1 MMDTKITQALEGLE
15 PTLVELLNRWIAVPS
30 VKAEAAPG
38 APFGA
43 EVRRMLDT
51 AMADIRALGFPVK
64 DYDGYACDA
73 EMGQGEETIA
83 VLGHLDVVPAG
94 DGWQTP
100 PFTPVREGD
109 RIYGRGTSDDKGPV
123 IAALVAMKALA
134 LAGVPL
140 KKKIRLILGCDEES
154 GWEDMAYYAAHARMP
169 EVGFS
174 PDASFPV
181 INTEK
186 GMIQFHL
193 KAKAA
198 ATGMQVKRWVTG
210 ERMNVIPGVAQALL
224 GIVNPGDEVIVLAP
238 YFASYAQQIELAGGV
253 VVEVPTYEENAYRPD
268 EQELRRV
275 ITSRTRAIIINT
287 PCNPTGAAYDRDTLE
302 MLAGIAKEFDLLAL
316 ADEIYLEPLVADTV
330 RRIIVKEK
338 PDGLLATRT
347 LPGMAERTVTLNSF
361 SKNFLMTGWRV
372 GVVIAPAELIS
383 VFQFI
388 SNALTY
394 TAPSIS
400 QRAAIRALA
409 LRHQIAEEYIC
420 KFSFCFPPENDIYCF
435 FMHPNA

>member
-1 MMDTKITQALEGLE
+1 MRSFVAKRFETRPAGL
-15 PTLVELLNRWIAVPS
+15 S
-30 VKAEAAPG
+30 
-38 APFGA
+38 
-43 EVRRMLDT
+43 LDT
-51 AMADIRALGFPVK
+51 
-64 DYDGYACDA
+64 
-73 EMGQGEETIA
+73 E
-83 VLGHLDVVPAG
+83 
-94 DGWQTP
+94 
-100 PFTPVREGD
+100 
-109 RIYGRGTSDDKGPV
+109 
-123 IAALVAMKALA
+123 ALA
-134 LAGVPL
+134 RYADVIDLSIGDTDFTTDKRIIDAAYADALNGYTHYGDPKGDPELVDAVIQAWKEDFGQDIP
-140 KKKIRLILGCDEES
+140 REEVLVTTS
-154 GWEDMAYYAAHARMP
+154 
-169 EVGFS
+169 S
-174 PDASFPV
+174 S
-181 INTEK
+181 I
-186 GMIQFHL
+186 GM
-193 KAKAA
+193 
-198 ATGMQVKRWVTG
+198 
-210 ERMNVIPGVAQALL
+210 AQALL

-275 ITSRTRAIIINT
+275 ITSRTQAIIINT

-302 MLAGIAKEFDLLAL
+302 MLAGITKEFDLLVL
-316 ADEIYLEPLVADTV
+316 ADEIYTRYLYEGEFIPM
-330 RRIIVKEK
+330 
-338 PDGLLATRT
+338 RT

-420 KFSFCFPPENDIYCF
+420 KYRDRVFYASECIEKLPYMTLLRPRGTFYLFPGIAKTGMTDGQFCQFLLEKTHILAVPGSVFGKAGQGHFRIACTVSDEKLREAMERLKDLSACF
-435 FMHPNA
+435 